1 MLDYLSEV
9 SVAYDETTD
18 IWTISGSLNVR
29 RIIPYIIKTP
39 TGLFPKFLSDTL
51 TFRDCFLYEVVETF
65 KYIIRCYDDST
76 VTVLPRY
83 ILRKVNIKGIQKVL
97 DQIEKIKNENIESR
111 PYPYFNKDNIKKLF
125 KFTPLKHQQ
134 EVIDG
139 YPEYKRDTGYRG
151 LLIDSAAGTGKT
163 ALSLYIAEALEAER
177 VIIIGPLKTIHQV
190 WTASINKSPKEEG
203 LYLHPEKNTLWRPD
217 IGMYNHER
225 FLVVHYEAMS
235 VLMSYVKYIKN
246 KNTVIIVDESHNFG
260 DPKSNRTEELNEL
273 VDAIGTQDL
282 ILLSGTPVKAY
293 SLEIVNL
300 TRLIDRRIRG
310 RLLETMLDIYRT
322 PKAIFKELIRDRYKK
337 LSFKVK
343 KEALK
348 ELQPLEKI
356 HLPVKLPNGERY
368 TLDAILQD
376 MRNYMSQRMEEIEKS
391 MDAYRKTYKECLEYA
406 VNNGYKGLKDYQ
418 KVVEEVI
425 TAYEKKQLMFIP
437 KVMAEANRMEKEIE
451 KYLLPNMKPGW
462 REVKTIIKYPM
473 LKVIGE
479 CLGKIVLGARIA
491 CHKDIAR
498 ALNYNEIMST
508 TLKDTIVFSQ
518 YIEVCD
524 AAAWKCT
531 QEGYHPVAIYGDSVK
546 NLNKEIDKFKST
558 DANPLIAT
566 YKAAGESIPLT
577 NANIIIVLDLPYRMY
592 VFDQAVSRAW
602 RKGQDSVVKVY
613 IPVLD
618 TGDKRNINQRNFDI
632 ISFFN
637 EEVERLTG
645 YKQTLTVDETK
656 ANIEKGFAA
665 NLEGYADLMNYDAY
679 FQETE
684 CKEIKNRM
692 LRW

>member
-1 MLDYLSEV
+1 M
-9 SVAYDETTD
+9 
-18 IWTISGSLNVR
+18 G
-29 RIIPYIIKTP
+29 
-39 TGLFPKFLSDTL
+39 
-51 TFRDCFLYEVVETF
+51 
-65 KYIIRCYDDST
+65 
-76 VTVLPRY
+76 
-83 ILRKVNIKGIQKVL
+83 
-97 DQIEKIKNENIESR
+97 
-111 PYPYFNKDNIKKLF
+111 
-125 KFTPLKHQQ
+125 
-134 EVIDG
+134 
-139 YPEYKRDTGYRG
+139 
-151 LLIDSAAGTGKT
+151 
-163 ALSLYIAEALEAER
+163 
-177 VIIIGPLKTIHQV
+177 
-190 WTASINKSPKEEG
+190 
-203 LYLHPEKNTLWRPD
+203 
-217 IGMYNHER
+217 
-225 FLVVHYEAMS
+225 
-235 VLMSYVKYIKN
+235 
-246 KNTVIIVDESHNFG
+246 
-260 DPKSNRTEELNEL
+260 
-273 VDAIGTQDL
+273 
-282 ILLSGTPVKAY
+282 
-293 SLEIVNL
+293 
-300 TRLIDRRIRG
+300 
-310 RLLETMLDIYRT
+310 
-322 PKAIFKELIRDRYKK
+322 
-337 LSFKVK
+337 
-343 KEALK
+343 
-348 ELQPLEKI
+348 
-356 HLPVKLPNGERY
+356 
-368 TLDAILQD
+368 
-376 MRNYMSQRMEEIEKS
+376 QRMEEIEKS

-406 VNNGYKGLKDYQ
+406 VNNGYKGLKEYQ

-425 TAYEKKQLMFIP
+425 TAYDKRQLMFIP

-498 ALNYNEIMST
+498 TLNYNKIMST